1 MDGRIVVIGSGIGGL
16 SVALTLGRAG
26 HEVLVLERDA
36 LPTSGDAEEAFGAE
50 RRGAP
55 QAHQT
60 HGFLARLVV
69 EMRRHLPDVLASLYD
84 VGCITVPARNNLGD
98 PQPGDEDLAVL
109 IVRRTTLEWL
119 LREAALAQPGVDAA
133 YVVWRHPAVAPHVE
147 RRARDRR
154 RRARGRTGDPG
165 GPRGRRV
172 GRRSTVP
179 AMLLE
184 LGVEVPEQIHESGL
198 MYLSRWYRVPEDVEV
213 PLDEKL
219 GGDLGH
225 LKFLAVPGDGRTL
238 SITLA
243 VRVSDTELRT
253 QLSDPDGFERAVRM
267 LEGPSR
273 FFAAGPLEPIG
284 TVRPMAGL
292 LNRTRRFL
300 DDDGAPRVLGLH
312 AVGDSHTC
320 TNPLYGRGCSLALV
334 QALRLDRRH
343 RVPADRRRVPRQAYE
358 EACHREIEPWYHS
371 SVEMDVAGADPGAAR
386 DGGERPPDPMARV
399 FVAAETDPVI
409 GRALTRLMNLLVTP
423 AELATDAE
431 FSARVA
437 AIFADPDAYPVPP
450 RPGPTRRSCSTR
462 SPDRR
467 SEMTSTDSR
476 TITANGVDLRIVE
489 AGSGPPVVLVH
500 GFPELSY
507 SWRHQL
513 PALAAAGYRAI
524 APDMRGY
531 GGSSRPTA
539 IEDYDIIHLTDDLV
553 GLLDDAR

>member
-1 MDGRIVVIGSGIGGL
+1 MTPGADAPERGVSMDGRIVVIGSGIGGL
-16 SVALTLGRAG
+16 STALALGRAG

-36 LPTSGDAEEAFGAE
+36 LPTSGDAEEAFAAE

-69 EMRRHLPDVLASLYD
+69 EMRRHFPDVLASLYD
-84 VGCITVPARNNLGD
+84 VGCVTVPARNNLGE

-119 LREAALAQPGVDAA
+119 LREAALAQPGVELRPSCGIAGLS
-133 YVVWRHPAVAPHVE
+133 HHVE
-147 RRARDRR
+147 AGVPVIDGVRLED
-154 RRARGRTGDPG
+154 GRCIPASLVVDAS
-165 GPRGRRV
+165 

-179 AMLLE
+179 AMLAGV
-184 LGVEVPEQIHESGL
+184 GVELHEEIHESGL
-198 MYLSRWYRVPEDVEV
+198 MYLSRWYRVPDGIEV

-243 VRVSDTELRT
+243 VRVADGELRT
-253 QLSDPDGFERAVRM
+253 CLADPDGFERAVRL

-273 FFAAGPLEPIG
+273 FFASGPLEPIG
-284 TVRPMAGL
+284 SVRPMAGL

-334 QALRLDRRH
+334 QALLL
-343 RVPADRRRVPRQAYE
+343 ADALATHGDDATARATAYE
-358 EACHREIEPWYHS
+358 AACGREIEPWYHS
-371 SVEMDVAGADPGAAR
+371 SVEMDIAGADPGLA
-386 DGGERPPDPMARV
+386 DGATERPPDPMARV

-409 GRALTRLMNLLVTP
+409 GRALTRMMNLLATP
-423 AELATDAE
+423 AELATDGE
-431 FSARVA
+431 FTARVA
-437 AIFADPDAYPVPP
+437 AILADPAAYPVPP
-450 RPGPTRRSCSTR
+450 RPGPTRRELL
-462 SPDRR
+462 D
-467 SEMTSTDSR
+467 
-476 TITANGVDLRIVE
+476 AL
-489 AGSGPPVVLVH
+489 AGSAV
-500 GFPELSY
+500 
-507 SWRHQL
+507 
-513 PALAAAGYRAI
+513 
-524 APDMRGY
+524 
-531 GGSSRPTA
+531 
-539 IEDYDIIHLTDDLV
+539 
-553 GLLDDAR
+553 

>member
-16 SVALTLGRAG
+16 STALALGRAG
-26 HEVLVLERDA
+26 HEVLVLERDD
-36 LPTSGDAEEAFGAE
+36 LPTSGDAEEAFAAE

-69 EMRRHLPDVLASLYD
+69 EMRRHFPDVLEALYD
-84 VGCITVPARNNLGD
+84 VGCITVPARNNLGE

-119 LREAALAQPGVDAA
+119 LREAALAQPGVELRPSSAIVGLSHHLADGVPVIDGVRLEDGRHIPASLVVDAS
-133 YVVWRHPAVAPHVE
+133 
-147 RRARDRR
+147 
-154 RRARGRTGDPG
+154 
-165 GPRGRRV
+165 

-179 AMLLE
+179 ALLTG
-184 LGVEVPEQIHESGL
+184 LGVELAEEIHESGL
-198 MYLSRWYRVPEDVEV
+198 MYLSRWYRVPEGIEV

-243 VRVSDTELRT
+243 VRVTDGELRT
-253 QLSDPDGFERAVRM
+253 CLSDPDGFERAVRL

-284 TVRPMAGL
+284 AVRPMAGL

-300 DDDGAPRVLGLH
+300 GDDGAPRVLGLH

-334 QALRLDRRH
+334 QALLL
-343 RVPADRRRVPRQAYE
+343 ADALANHGDDARARAEAYE
-358 EACHREIEPWYHS
+358 TACRREIEPWYHS
-371 SVEMDVAGADPGAAR
+371 SVEMDVAGADPGL
-386 DGGERPPDPMARV
+386 DEGGTERPPDPMARV

-409 GRALTRLMNLLVTP
+409 GRALTRMMNLLVTP

-431 FSARVA
+431 FTARVA

-450 RPGPTRRSCSTR
+450 RPGPTRRELL
-462 SPDRR
+462 D
-467 SEMTSTDSR
+467 
-476 TITANGVDLRIVE
+476 AL
-489 AGSGPPVVLVH
+489 AGSAV
-500 GFPELSY
+500 
-507 SWRHQL
+507 
-513 PALAAAGYRAI
+513 
-524 APDMRGY
+524 
-531 GGSSRPTA
+531 
-539 IEDYDIIHLTDDLV
+539 
-553 GLLDDAR
+553 